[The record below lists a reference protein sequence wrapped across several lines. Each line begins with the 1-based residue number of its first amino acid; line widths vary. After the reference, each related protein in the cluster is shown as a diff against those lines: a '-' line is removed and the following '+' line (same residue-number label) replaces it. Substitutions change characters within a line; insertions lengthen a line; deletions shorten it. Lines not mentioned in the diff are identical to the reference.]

1 MRVSH
6 LFGETL
12 RAAPAEAEV
21 EGHRLLLR
29 AGYVRQLA
37 AGVFSYLPLGH
48 RSMKKIE
55 QIIREEMDAIG
66 GQEITMPVVH
76 PAELWQESGR
86 WHDIGEELVR
96 FKDRA
101 GRDLVLGMTHEEVV
115 ADLARREIRSY
126 RQLPVLLYQIQ
137 TKFRD
142 EPRPRAGLIRVR
154 EFTMKDSY
162 SLDADEAG
170 LERQYRH
177 HYTAYFRIFSR
188 CGLARVIAVR
198 ADTGMMGGKLAHEF
212 IFLTDIGED
221 TVVRCDACGEAAN
234 LQVARFRKPE
244 PAPEPPGP
252 LQKVATPG
260 ASTIQALAQFLGVPE
275 SRTAKVVFFLATVPA
290 EPTGRPERTRQVLV
304 MALVRGDMEV
314 NETKLSNAIRARR
327 LRPATPE
334 EIRATGAEPGF
345 ASPIGVDRSAM
356 LVVVDDL
363 VARSPNLVSGANE
376 PDYHYLNV
384 NAGRDYQPDVV
395 ADIAT
400 AFAGAGC
407 PRCGAPLRLA
417 RGVEVGNIFQ
427 LGTRYSEA
435 LGATYLDATGQA
447 RPIVM
452 GSYGIG
458 VGRLLACVAEAH
470 HDERGLK
477 LPVTVAPYEVH
488 LVRLGREERDVES
501 QADELYRAL
510 QAAGLEVL
518 YDDREASPGVKFA
531 DADLIGLPLRVTVS
545 PRSLAAGGIE
555 LKRRDQE
562 QPRIVPHE
570 DAITAVHEAVQQL
583 KLEAA
588 ARVIDV
594 PYPAAEQ

>member
-1 MRVSH
+1 MRMSR

-21 EGHRLLLR
+21 ESHRLLLR
-29 AGYVRQLA
+29 AGYVRQLG
-37 AGVFSYLPLGH
+37 AGIFSYLPLGH
-48 RSMKKIE
+48 RAMKKIE
-55 QIIREEMDAIG
+55 RIIREEMDAIG
-66 GQEITMPVVH
+66 GQELTMPMVH

-86 WHDIGEELVR
+86 WYELGEELVR
-96 FKDRA
+96 LKDRA

-115 ADLARREIRSY
+115 ADLARREIHSY
-126 RQLPVLLYQIQ
+126 RQLPVLVYQIQ

-170 LERQYRH
+170 LERQYRN

-188 CGLARVIAVR
+188 CGLHDILAVH
-198 ADTGMMGGKLAHEF
+198 ADAGMMGEMLAHEF

-221 TVVRCDACGEAAN
+221 TLARCEACGEAAN

-244 PAPEPPGP
+244 PVSEPPGP

-260 ASTIQALAQFLGVPE
+260 ASTIQALAQYLGVPE
-275 SRTAKVVFFLATVPA
+275 SRTAKVVFFTATVSA
-290 EPTGRPERTRQVLV
+290 EAPGQPGGTRQVLV

-314 NETKLSNAIRARR
+314 NETKLSNAIQARR

-417 RGVEVGNIFQ
+417 RGVTVGNIVK

-435 LGATYLDATGQA
+435 LGATYLDAAGQT

-488 LVRLGREERDVES
+488 LVRLGREEQDVES

-518 YDDREASPGVKFA
+518 YDDREASAGVKFA
-531 DADLIGLPLRVTVS
+531 DADLIGLPLRVTIS

-555 LKRRDQE
+555 LKQRD
-562 QPRIVPHE
+562 RDAVRVVPHE
-570 DAITAVHEAVQQL
+570 DAISAVHEAVQQL

-588 ARVIDV
+588 ARVMDV
-594 PYPAAEQ
+594 PYPAAQE